1 MLIIILPG
9 KVKKLE
15 PNLMNK
21 NNHVIHHRNLQQYLE
36 LGMKLKKIHRVLKF
50 KQKDW
55 LKSNIDFNTQKR
67 KEATN
72 EADKNNFKSLN
83 NAV

>member
-9 KVKKLE
+9 TVKKLE

-21 NNHVIHHRNLQQYLE
+21 NNHVIHHKNLQQYLE

-50 KQKDW
+50 KQKD
-55 LKSNIDFNTQKR
+55 
-67 KEATN
+67 
-72 EADKNNFKSLN
+72 
-83 NAV
+83 